1 MIVIPD
7 LFGAYQK
14 GKEQAIQS
22 NWQDLKNYEAIEA
35 ARTANDRANLQL
47 LGELADF
54 DIQRQVAQHL
64 GNASARADSV
74 GEIQFVTDVN
84 NARTNTYTSGAKL
97 GVIRGAAEDG
107 RLSNYFDNQFN
118 TSYYNSEA
126 NKDIAH
132 NGATVARVNNEVL
145 HDSSNLRL
153 FRDTTGEVFVS
164 GQKVLGINAKHAPD
178 IAEATNQQTLS
189 AAQAGTQT
197 NKNALAYAEGK
208 APYMKQIGAKSAQVT
223 LKQLELT
230 SEQVDQSMKDLANL
244 DAEKRKALED
254 KLLTSIAEIDAVLA
268 DPSREA
274 EHPAMRARKAKF
286 LRDLA
291 ATTDVSTLKADPSKS
306 ATQTGTTSTG
316 TGDTST
322 PATNQSGATNSRQ
335 ATSGSNSQQPANTTT
350 PTVTTTAL
358 IPDTVVPTGTRAVVT
373 NNVMGGNNYV
383 QPVSNVQTFW
393 DSQAGR
399 FIDVN
404 LVQPIQR
411 AFTGYTNNGGGIVG
425 AGVQQAIPR
434 K

>member
-64 GNASARADSV
+64 GNASARADKL
-74 GEIQFVTDVN
+74 GEKQFVVDTNNVN
-84 NARTNTYTSGAKL
+84 SNIYTSGAKL

-132 NGATVARVNNEVL
+132 NGATVARVHNEVL
-145 HDSSNLRL
+145 HDPSNLQL

-197 NKNALAYAEGK
+197 NKNALADAEGK

-306 ATQTGTTSTG
+306 ATQTG
-316 TGDTST
+316 DTST
-322 PATNQSGATNSRQ
+322 PATNQSGATNTRQ
-335 ATSGSNSQQPANTTT
+335 ATSGSNSQQPANTT
-350 PTVTTTAL
+350 PTVTAL
-358 IPDTVVPTGTRAVVT
+358 IPDTVAPTGTRAVVT

>member
-64 GNASARADSV
+64 GNASARADSL
-74 GEIQFVTDVN
+74 GEIQFVTDTN

-97 GVIRGAAEDG
+97 GVIRGASEDG
-107 RLSNYFDNQFN
+107 RLSDYFGNQLD
-118 TSYYNSEA
+118 TSVYNASA

-132 NGATVARVNNEVL
+132 NSATVARVQNNIL
-145 HDSSNLRL
+145 QDPTNLQKYV
-153 FRDTTGEVFVS
+153 DTTGLTFIKGLET
-164 GQKVLGINAKHAPD
+164 QGINAEYSPK
-178 IAEATNQQTLS
+178 IAQAQSEQALS

-197 NKNALAYAEGK
+197 NKNALADAEGK

-223 LKQLELT
+223 LQQLDLT
-230 SEQVDQSMKDLANL
+230 SEQVNQSMKDLANL

-291 ATTDVSTLKADPSKS
+291 ATTDVSTLKADPSKT
-306 ATQTGTTSTG
+306 ATQTGTTS

-322 PATNQSGATNSRQ
+322 PATNQSGSNNSRQ
-335 ATSGSNSQQPANTTT
+335 ATSGSNSRQPANTA
-350 PTVTTTAL
+350 TTTAL

-411 AFTGYTNNGGGIVG
+411 AFTGYTNNGGGVAG
-425 AGVQQAIPR
+425 LGVQQAIPR

>member
-64 GNASARADSV
+64 GNASARADKL
-74 GEIQFVTDVN
+74 GEKQFVVDTNNVN
-84 NARTNTYTSGAKL
+84 SNIYTSGAKL
-97 GVIRGAAEDG
+97 GVVRGAYEDG
-107 RLSNYFDNQFN
+107 RLSDYFDNRLN
-118 TSYYNSEA
+118 TSVYDAITGKNT
-126 NKDIAH
+126 AH
-132 NGATVARVNNEVL
+132 NSATVSQVNNEVL
-145 HDSSNLRL
+145 HDSDNLQKYV
-153 FRDTTGEVFVS
+153 DTVDFTFGQGLDTQYINAEFSPKIAQATGE
-164 GQKVLGINAKHAPD
+164 
-178 IAEATNQQTLS
+178 QTLS
-189 AAQAGTQT
+189 AAEAATQT
-197 NKNALAYAEGK
+197 NKNALADAEGK
-208 APYMKQIGAKSAQVT
+208 APFMKQIGAKSAQVT

-244 DAEKRKALED
+244 DAENRKALED
-254 KLLTSIAEIDAVLA
+254 KLLASIAEIDAVLA
-268 DPSREA
+268 DPSRSA

-291 ATTDVSTLKADPSKS
+291 ATTDVSTLKADPSKT

-322 PATNQSGATNSRQ
+322 PATNQSGSSNSRQ
-335 ATSGSNSQQPANTTT
+335 ATSGSNSQQPANTT
-350 PTVTTTAL
+350 VTAL

>member
-74 GEIQFVTDVN
+74 GAIQFETDVN
-84 NARTNTYTSGAKL
+84 NARANTYTSGAKL

-126 NKDIAH
+126 NRDIAH
-132 NGATVARVNNEVL
+132 NGATVARVHNEVL
-145 HDSSNLRL
+145 HDPSNLQL

-189 AAQAGTQT
+189 AAQAGNQA
-197 NKNALAYAEGK
+197 NINAYNQEKGR
-208 APYMKQIGAKSAQVT
+208 APHMEKIGEQSALTTLDQFNLTREQIVKSR
-223 LKQLELT
+223 
-230 SEQVDQSMKDLANL
+230 KDLANM
-244 DAEKRKALED
+244 DEKERKAQT
-254 KLLTSIAEIDAVLA
+254 TSILAEISKIDAVLG
-268 DPSREA
+268 DPSRSK
-274 EHPAMRARKAKF
+274 EHPALQA
-286 LRDLA
+286 LRDEYIKDLA
-291 ATTDVSTLKADPSKS
+291 DDTAAKLKADPTKT

-316 TGDTST
+316 DTSTGDTST
-322 PATNQSGATNSRQ
+322 PA
-335 ATSGSNSQQPANTTT
+335 
-350 PTVTTTAL
+350 TTTAL

-373 NNVMGGNNYV
+373 NNVMGGHNYV

-411 AFTGYTNNGGGIVG
+411 VLGGYNSNGGGVAG
-425 AGVQQAIPR
+425 LGVQQAIPR

>member
-64 GNASARADSV
+64 GNASARADKL
-74 GEIQFVTDVN
+74 GEKQFVVDTNNVN
-84 NARTNTYTSGAKL
+84 SNIYTSGAKL

-132 NGATVARVNNEVL
+132 NSATVARAHNEVL
-145 HDSSNLRL
+145 HDPSNLQL

-197 NKNALAYAEGK
+197 NKNALADAEGK
-208 APYMKQIGAKSAQVT
+208 APYMKRIGAKSAQVT
-223 LKQLELT
+223 LEQLKLT

-254 KLLTSIAEIDAVLA
+254 KLLVSIAEIDAVLA

-291 ATTDVSTLKADPSKS
+291 DTTDVSTLKADPSKS

-322 PATNQSGATNSRQ
+322 PATNQSG
-335 ATSGSNSQQPANTTT
+335 SNSQQPANTTT
-350 PTVTTTAL
+350 PTVTATTL

>member
-64 GNASARADSV
+64 GNASARADSL
-74 GEIQFVTDVN
+74 GEIQFVTDTN

-97 GVIRGAAEDG
+97 GVIRGASEDG
-107 RLSNYFDNQFN
+107 RLSDYFDNQFN

-132 NGATVARVNNEVL
+132 NSATVARVQNNIL
-145 HDSSNLRL
+145 HDPTNLQKYV
-153 FRDTTGEVFVS
+153 DTTGLEYVK
-164 GQKVLGINAKHAPD
+164 GLETRGINAEYSPK
-178 IAEATNQQTLS
+178 IAQAQSEQTLS

-197 NKNALAYAEGK
+197 NKNALADAEGK

-223 LKQLELT
+223 LQQLDLT
-230 SEQVDQSMKDLANL
+230 SEQVNQSMKDLANL
-244 DAEKRKALED
+244 DAENRKALED

-268 DPSREA
+268 DPSRAA

-291 ATTDVSTLKADPSKS
+291 TTTDVSTLKADPSKS

-316 TGDTST
+316 DTST
-322 PATNQSGATNSRQ
+322 PATNQSGSNNSRQ
-335 ATSGSNSQQPANTTT
+335 ATSGSNSRQPANTA
-350 PTVTTTAL
+350 TTTAL

-411 AFTGYTNNGGGIVG
+411 AFTGYTNNGGGVAG
-425 AGVQQAIPR
+425 LGVQQAIPR

>member
-64 GNASARADSV
+64 GNASARADKL
-74 GEIQFVTDVN
+74 GEKQFVVDTNNVN
-84 NARTNTYTSGAKL
+84 SNIYTSGAKL

-132 NGATVARVNNEVL
+132 NGATVAQVHNEVL
-145 HDSSNLRL
+145 HDPSNLQKYV
-153 FRDTTGEVFVS
+153 DTTNLVFIK
-164 GQKVLGINAKHAPD
+164 GLETQGINAEFSPK
-178 IAEATNQQTLS
+178 IAQATGGQTLS
-189 AAQAGTQT
+189 AAQAGTQM
-197 NKNALAYAEGK
+197 NKNALADAEGK

-335 ATSGSNSQQPANTTT
+335 ATSGSNSQQPANTT
-350 PTVTTTAL
+350 PTVTATAL

-411 AFTGYTNNGGGIVG
+411 AFTGYTNNGGGVAG
-425 AGVQQAIPR
+425 LGVQQAIPR

>member
-74 GEIQFVTDVN
+74 GEIQFITDVN
-84 NARTNTYTSGAKL
+84 NARTGTYTSGAKL
-97 GVIRGAAEDG
+97 GVIRGASEDG
-107 RLSNYFDNQFN
+107 RLSNYFDNQLN
-118 TSYYNSEA
+118 TSVYNA
-126 NKDIAH
+126 ITGRNTAH
-132 NGATVARVNNEVL
+132 NSATVSQVHNEVL
-145 HDSSNLRL
+145 HDQDNLQL

-178 IAEATNQQTLS
+178 IAEATNQQSLS
-189 AAQAGTQT
+189 AAKAATQT
-197 NKNALAYAEGK
+197 NENALADAEGK
-208 APYMKQIGAKSAQVT
+208 APYMKEIGAKSAQVT

-244 DAEKRKALED
+244 DAEKRKSLETNI
-254 KLLTSIAEIDAVLA
+254 LAEIAKIDAVLG
-268 DPSREA
+268 DPSRSA
-274 EHPAMRARKAKF
+274 EHPAMRELKAKY

-291 ATTDVSTLKADPSKS
+291 TTTDVSRLKADPSKT

-322 PATNQSGATNSRQ
+322 PTTNQSGATGSRQ
-335 ATSGSNSQQPANTTT
+335 ETSGSNSRQPANTTT
-350 PTVTTTAL
+350 PTATATAL
-358 IPDTVVPTGTRAVVT
+358 IPDTVAPAGTRAVVT
-373 NNVMGGNNYV
+373 NNVMGGHNYV

-411 AFTGYTNNGGGIVG
+411 AFTGYTNNGGGVAG
-425 AGVQQAIPR
+425 LGVQQAIPR